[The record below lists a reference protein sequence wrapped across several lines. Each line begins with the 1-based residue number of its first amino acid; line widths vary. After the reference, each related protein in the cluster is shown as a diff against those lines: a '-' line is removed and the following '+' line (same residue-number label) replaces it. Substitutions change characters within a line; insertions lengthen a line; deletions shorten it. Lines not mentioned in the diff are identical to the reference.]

1 MAKAFIGIG
10 SNLGDKRG
18 NCSNALNALAAK
30 NEITLLSASSLYYTE
45 PYGDIE
51 QDWFVNSVA
60 KVETELNPF
69 DFLKLLKTIEIEFGR
84 VREEKGGPRT
94 LDLDMLFYDD
104 LVIRTDVLTIPHPLA
119 HERAFALVPLMEI
132 EPALIHPVFQMSVV
146 ELLNDLNDGKR
157 VQPLQNQKELI
168 SHCL

>member
-1 MAKAFIGIG
+1 MAEVFIGIG
-10 SNLGDKRG
+10 SNLDDKRG
-18 NCSNALNALAAK
+18 NCMNALDALAAK

-69 DFLKLLKTIEIEFGR
+69 DLLKLLETIEIEFGR

-104 LVIRTDVLTIPHPLA
+104 LVLSQNGLTIPHLLS
-119 HERAFALVPLMEI
+119 HERAFVLIPLMEI
-132 EPALIHPVFQMSVV
+132 APHFIHPVLKMSVM
-146 ELLNDLNDGKR
+146 ELLNDLNDGKI